1 MAAGGFFMSGIEH
14 RTAANAVE
22 ASQAL
27 QAAEAGLQSTVG
39 ASSGSWNQVTVGD
52 SIVLPVN
59 SLGGSTYQVRIYP
72 LNASLFLVE
81 STGSRR
87 GAFQRLALF
96 VRRDAKTVNLNAALS
111 VNSPVSFSGLA
122 YAVSGVNANPLR
134 LLDCPSVPDPVS
146 VVALRSSSATGMGAL
161 DAAHIVGQVGALPT
175 AAGSAQANDTSM
187 TNLTSSVFTSGG
199 VYDQLRASATITL
212 PAGTYPGIQPVVTG
226 GQCDHSNP
234 LNWGEPWLS
243 GMPPCGTYYPTVY
256 GSGSGTFKVS
266 GARPRRPPGGR
277 RPRINRRIRVQ
288 RPDPSQKEVQDR
300 RHRNPG
306 AWRCVGTRQRNS
318 EQQPGWQHGR
328 LVLLLL
334 DQQRAQERSVSDAA
348 WRTVMDPAL
357 LRRGTPPI
365 GVER

>member
-1 MAAGGFFMSGIEH
+1 MSNQPLRGERGVALLIARVALVVIGTVVAGGFFMSGIEH

-39 ASSGSWNQVTVGD
+39 AWNGSWNQVAVGD
-52 SIVLPVN
+52 SIVLPVS

-146 VVALRSSSATGMGAL
+146 VVALRSSTATGMGAL
-161 DAAHIVGQVGALPT
+161 DAAHIVGQVGALPA
-175 AAGSAQANDTSM
+175 AAGSAQANDTSV

-199 VYDQLRASATITL
+199 VLISSVPPQRSPCPPGPTPASSPWS
-212 PAGTYPGIQPVVTG
+212 PAGSAITVT
-226 GQCDHSNP
+226 
-234 LNWGEPWLS
+234 
-243 GMPPCGTYYPTVY
+243 
-256 GSGSGTFKVS
+256 
-266 GARPRRPPGGR
+266 R
-277 RPRINRRIRVQ
+277 
-288 RPDPSQKEVQDR
+288 
-300 RHRNPG
+300 
-306 AWRCVGTRQRNS
+306 
-318 EQQPGWQHGR
+318 
-328 LVLLLL
+328 
-334 DQQRAQERSVSDAA
+334 
-348 WRTVMDPAL
+348 
-357 LRRGTPPI
+357 
-365 GVER
+365 